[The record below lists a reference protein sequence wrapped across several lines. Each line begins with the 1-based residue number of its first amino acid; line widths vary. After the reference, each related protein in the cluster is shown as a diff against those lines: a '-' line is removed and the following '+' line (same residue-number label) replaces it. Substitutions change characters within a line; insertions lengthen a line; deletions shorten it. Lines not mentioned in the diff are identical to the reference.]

1 MTLQGHTALLAKLHR
16 KVQCSELGYTYPKEE
31 GQTDESD
38 QAYEF
43 HWTYSQNLELPMH
56 VC

>member
-1 MTLQGHTALLAKLHR
+1 MTLQGHTVLLAKLHR

-38 QAYEF
+38 
-43 HWTYSQNLELPMH
+43 
-56 VC
+56 